1 MTNRGT
7 VIIAAA
13 ACTVILLLIY
23 AITMPPT
30 LTWAHNGADGGEL
43 VAAVARG
50 TIPHPPGFPTYLLLG
65 EVFIRFPWG
74 TPAWRLNL
82 MSAVLAATAAGL
94 MVVASWRLLDGMENG
109 GPAVL
114 CAACTGLTL
123 GLSPLFWSQALI
135 TEVYAPAA
143 LFTAL
148 VIVMTL
154 GKSPTWLLGLI
165 WGTGVGAHATLI
177 FLAPIVVWR
186 VLADAGGRQHR
197 FGRLATIGIAALL
210 AWGILHGP
218 VLLARGTK
226 PFPWGD
232 LNTPAGWWAL
242 VSAKLYRGYPFALPL
257 RDWPQRLLAWI
268 GLLARQFTPI
278 GAVLAGLGVDHLWRT
293 RRPLAL
299 ASAVSFGA
307 FSLYAVGYNTTD
319 SLVYLTLALP
329 LAALWLATG
338 LLRVTA
344 WITRRMRHGE
354 WAILLLPLLLSLLFW
369 KQMDI
374 SDDTNATTW
383 ADHVLKGAPPR
394 AVLLTERDAHTF
406 ALWYTHDVLGQ
417 RPDIVVIDRDL
428 WGLAPYRTMMTDVL
442 GLEDSESD
450 LTPEE
455 AAYRTGRSL
464 VSAEQLTPEE
474 AP

>member
-1 MTNRGT
+1 MGRSAVT
-7 VIIAAA
+7 IAAV
-13 ACTVILLLIY
+13 ACSVVVLLVY
-23 AITMPPT
+23 TATMAPS

-43 VAAVARG
+43 VTAVTRG

-94 MVVASWRLLDGMENG
+94 MVVASWRLLDRTENE

-114 CAACTGLTL
+114 CAACAGLTL

-135 TEVYAPAA
+135 TEVYAPASF
-143 LFTAL
+143 FTAL
-148 VIVMTL
+148 VIVLAL
-154 GKSPTWLLGLI
+154 GRTPVWMLSLA
-165 WGTGVGAHATLI
+165 WGAGVGAHATLI

-186 VLADAGGRQHR
+186 GLTDADGRRHH
-197 FGRLATIGIAALL
+197 FGRLATIGITALL

-278 GAVLAGLGVDHLWRT
+278 GAVLAGLGVDRLWRT
-293 RRPLAL
+293 RRPLAV
-299 ASAVSFGA
+299 ASIISFGA

-338 LLRVTA
+338 LVGVTG

-354 WAILLLPLLLSLLFW
+354 WAILLLPLLLPMLFW

-374 SDDTNATTW
+374 SDDTDATTW
-383 ADHVLKGAPPR
+383 ADQVLKSAPPQ

-406 ALWYTHDVLGQ
+406 TLWYAHDVLGQ
-417 RPDIVVIDRDL
+417 RPDVVVIDQDL
-428 WGLAPYRTMMTDVL
+428 WDLAPYRTMITDIL
-442 GLEDSESD
+442 GLEDSESE

-455 AAYRTGRSL
+455 AAHRAGRSL
-464 VSAEQLTPEE
+464 VSTEQLTPEE